1 VEREAVDSPAAPTR
15 QLDRARQRALTAARV
30 ADENRGR
37 DIVVLEL
44 GELTSLFDFF
54 VVVTGSS
61 RRQLHAISEEIDRVL
76 EKELGD
82 RRLGIEG
89 YQDSRWI
96 LLDYGDIIVHLF
108 DAPTR
113 EYYRLEDLWAQA
125 KRVPFQPGPA
135 DHGGDEEAHE
145 HPR

>member
-1 VEREAVDSPAAPTR
+1 VEHEAVGSQAGAT
-15 QLDRARQRALTAARV
+15 QAERARQRALTAARI
-30 ADENRGR
+30 AGENRGR
-37 DIVVLEL
+37 DIVVLDL
-44 GELTSLFDFF
+44 GEMTSLFDFF

-76 EKELGD
+76 ENELGD

-96 LLDYGDIIVHLF
+96 LLDYGDIVVHLF

-125 KRVPFQPGPA
+125 KRVPFEPKATPA
-135 DHGGDEEAHE
+135 VE
-145 HPR
+145 